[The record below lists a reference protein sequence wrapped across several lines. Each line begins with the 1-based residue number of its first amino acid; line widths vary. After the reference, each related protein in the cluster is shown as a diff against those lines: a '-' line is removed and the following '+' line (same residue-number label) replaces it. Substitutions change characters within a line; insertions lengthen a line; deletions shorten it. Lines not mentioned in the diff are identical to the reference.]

1 MAHLKDAR
9 DKLSRRNDKRKSDPY
24 LTSGTIKSR
33 LNGGGGRVHDGIF
46 EFSETVDYKPLNH
59 HPKPS

>member
-1 MAHLKDAR
+1 MPTTHVKDAR

-33 LNGGGGRVHDGIF
+33 LNGGGGRVNDGIF
-46 EFSETVDYKPLNH
+46 LNFLKRLTVNH
-59 HPKPS
+59 